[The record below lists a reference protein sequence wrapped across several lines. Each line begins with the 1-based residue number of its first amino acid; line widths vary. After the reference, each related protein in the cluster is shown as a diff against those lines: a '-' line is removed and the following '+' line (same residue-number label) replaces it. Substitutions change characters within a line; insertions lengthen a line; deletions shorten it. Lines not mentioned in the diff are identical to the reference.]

1 MSTPLPALKPKR
13 VIQALK
19 RGGFPVHHIT
29 GSHYMLKHSDDA
41 TLQ

>member
-1 MSTPLPALKPKR
+1 MSNPLPAPKPKR

-29 GSHYMLKHSDDA
+29 GSRYILKHADDA